1 MGTAGFN
8 SLLKGNM
15 IPQYNISPA
24 YVLELLFGGDT
35 EQILT
40 ALIHRAEKQLKL
52 EKKRMIEESTQN
64 RSQLFLR
71 GRSRNE
77 FRSGQAYN
85 I

>member
-1 MGTAGFN
+1 MMDKKEAIEIIGEVMGIAGF
-8 SLLKGNM
+8 K
-15 IPQYNISPA
+15 
-24 YVLELLFGGDT
+24 LLFGGDT

-77 FRSGQAYN
+77 LRPG
-85 I
+85 